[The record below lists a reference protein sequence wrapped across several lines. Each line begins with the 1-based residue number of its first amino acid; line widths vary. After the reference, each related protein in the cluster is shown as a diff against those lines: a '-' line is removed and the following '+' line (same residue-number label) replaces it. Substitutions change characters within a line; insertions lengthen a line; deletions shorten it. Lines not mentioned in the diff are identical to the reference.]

1 MQLVYSLCL
10 LFLIHGAGCFGQGRY
25 GDALSHNSI
34 ETLSSKE
41 GVLYAGIDNPISVDS
56 TIFSHC
62 SDLQLKASNA
72 LVVPDTQNI
81 YLLIPQ
87 RVGKVRVNLYCLNQ
101 NDTVALGYRFFNVL
115 PLPEPR
121 LTLNDWPIDN
131 PAVIDRAVLLNCD
144 SLGVFFSDDLIG
156 SISWMRISDFEVGY
170 NYGGFHFSHHN
181 ESNQI
186 GTETFEIFNKLGPN
200 NEISLRVTVASDGR
214 VTKHLPIYRL
224 RVY

>member
-1 MQLVYSLCL
+1 MELFVYYQPLQCS
-10 LFLIHGAGCFGQGRY
+10 LFLLPCLANHRRNSFDPGVELVITSYSIHY
-25 GDALSHNSI
+25 
-34 ETLSSKE
+34 TK
-41 GVLYAGIDNPISVDS
+41 LYE
-56 TIFSHC
+56 
-62 SDLQLKASNA
+62 
-72 LVVPDTQNI
+72 
-81 YLLIPQ
+81 
-87 RVGKVRVNLYCLNQ
+87 NQ